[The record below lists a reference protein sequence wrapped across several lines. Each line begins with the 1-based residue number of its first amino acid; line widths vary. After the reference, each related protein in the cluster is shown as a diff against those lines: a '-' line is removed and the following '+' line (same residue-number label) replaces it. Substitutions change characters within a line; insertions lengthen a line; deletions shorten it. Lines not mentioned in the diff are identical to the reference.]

1 MHATPRFAAVL
12 LAASFAVPL
21 FAQTPAW
28 EAPKGGYDT
37 PATFA
42 TRIEDAGTV
51 YTRVLGEA
59 RKNVYGRQVTLKVA
73 GLAELQRLTALKG
86 SIDKGAAKEEERQAK
101 SADGQGGQL
110 GSLLS
115 KLNPLMAKE
124 VDRQKEEAQDEL
136 TVSLLE
142 AGSPQDQPGT
152 AVADLINPPNQV
164 TGSFLGAKVNDK
176 VKVLVTSTEFK
187 PKVLIVRYLPKGSFT
202 PMQAD
207 ARPSFSVVASSDA
220 EGDAGGRA
228 LATFSRSTKSA
239 DGGRDIAII
248 VTSDDGRAAS
258 GQYQIKYYQE

>member
-1 MHATPRFAAVL
+1 MHALPRLAAAL
-12 LAASFAVPL
+12 LAASLATPL
-21 FAQTPAW
+21 LAQAPAW

-51 YTRVLGEA
+51 YSRTLGEA

-86 SIDKGAAKEEERQAK
+86 SIDQGAAKEEERQAK

-115 KLNPLMAKE
+115 KLNPLMSKE
-124 VDRQKEEAQDEL
+124 VDRQKEEAKDEL

-164 TGSFLGAKVNDK
+164 TGSFLGAKINDK

-202 PMQAD
+202 PLQAD

-220 EGDAGGRA
+220 DGDTGDRA
-228 LATFSRSTKSA
+228 LATFSRSTKST